1 MDRTSVLNV
10 LACAAAGITAAAALS
25 ASIAADGARPHADTS
40 KAFNGTSLAGWHPRG
55 AAQWRVANGEIVGA
69 AASGPGQ
76 LVLDKSYQDI
86 VVEFAF
92 QCQGCDAGV
101 LLRDAPTVS
110 PNGAASNAGA
120 FDVGIAG
127 AGALTL
133 SRVSVDGQG
142 KELERAEWFKWTSR
156 RNPPGLQLSIT
167 PGANG
172 WQHVRIQ
179 VRGDV
184 TRPQAPGGAAGG
196 GAAAQRAASG
206 AGAAEKEVYPTYGPL
221 ALRLTSGELRVKD
234 VTVVDLLRPP
244 AGVAPEMTAS
254 NFKRVQLTDRFYA
267 EGISAGDINKDGVVD
282 AVSGPYGY
290 LGPAYERAVEIYR
303 PSVNPIA
310 NPTNGGHYTD
320 NFLNYVYDFTG
331 DGWNDYL
338 KVNFNGAYLYVN
350 PKGESRYWSMFQVTE
365 VGVSSE
371 TTQLGDID
379 GDGKSELLGS
389 IGSAANRVIGYWK
402 PGADATARWTWVPI
416 SEKGDWGGHGYGL
429 GDLNDDGKVDIIQGS
444 GWWAQPAAGA
454 ASGVWAFT
462 PVPFGRGTD
471 AFIRGADMFAY
482 DVNGD
487 KLPDVITSLFAHGPG
502 LVWFEQQKA
511 AGGAVTWKMHMIM
524 DRPEASA
531 DERKTWEIADKS
543 FVFTELH
550 AVQVIDMDGDGL
562 KDIVSGKRWLSHG
575 FEWGENDRDDPPV
588 VAWFKLVRK
597 AGGQVEFVPHVINN
611 YVGLGTQIA
620 VTDVNGDSRPDVLT
634 AARKGAHIFLNNIPR
649 ATGKSSG
656 TAPQ

>member
-1 MDRTSVLNV
+1 MDRTRLLNV
-10 LACAAAGITAAAALS
+10 AAAAVTCATTAMLC
-25 ASIAADGARPHADTS
+25 ASVMADGSRPHADTS

-55 AAQWRVANGEIVGA
+55 AAQWRVANGEIVGSA
-69 AASGPGQ
+69 AGGAGQ
-76 LVLDKSYQDI
+76 LVLDKSYQDF

-92 QCQGCDAGV
+92 QCQDCEAGV
-101 LLRDAPTVS
+101 LLRDADK
-110 PNGAASNAGA
+110 AAKPGA

-127 AGALTL
+127 TRALTL
-133 SRVSVDGQG
+133 SRVAVDTQG
-142 KELERAEWFKWTSR
+142 KELERTEWFKWSSR
-156 RNPPGLQLSIT
+156 RNPPGLQVSIT

-172 WQHVRIQ
+172 WQQVRIQ

-184 TRPQAPGGAAGG
+184 TQPQAPGAGG
-196 GAAAQRAASG
+196 GAGAAAGQR
-206 AGAAEKEVYPTYGPL
+206 AAEKEKEAYPTFGPV

-244 AGVAPEMTAS
+244 AGPAPETTAS
-254 NFKRVQLTDRFYA
+254 TFKRVQLTDRFYA
-267 EGISAGDINKDGVVD
+267 EGISVGDINKDGVID

-290 LGPAYERAVEIYR
+290 LGPDYERAVEIYR
-303 PSVNPIA
+303 PQLYPIA
-310 NPTNGGHYTD
+310 NATNGGQYTD

-350 PKGESRYWSMFQVTE
+350 PKTESRHWSIFQVTD

-389 IGSAANRVIGYWK
+389 VGSAANRVIGYWK

-416 SEKGDWGGHGYGL
+416 SEKADWGGHGYGL
-429 GDLNDDGKVDIIQGS
+429 GDLNGDGKVDIIQGS

-462 PVPFGRGTD
+462 AVPFGRGTD

-487 KLPDVITSLFAHGPG
+487 KLPDVVTSLFAHGPG

-531 DERKTWEIADKS
+531 EERKTWELTDKR
-543 FVFTELH
+543 FAFTELH

-575 FEWGENDRDDPPV
+575 FEWGENDRDDPAV
-588 VAWFKLVRK
+588 MAWFKLVRK
-597 AGGQVEFVPHVINN
+597 PGGQVEFVPHVINN

-620 VTDVNGDSRPDVLT
+620 VVDVNGDARPDVMT
-634 AARKGAHIFLNNIPR
+634 AARKGAFIFLNNIPR
-649 ATGKSSG
+649 ATGKSGG
-656 TAPQ
+656 TASQ

>member
-1 MDRTSVLNV
+1 MQRRRPLNV
-10 LACAAAGITAAAALS
+10 LACAAVGVTAALCS
-25 ASIAADGARPHADTS
+25 ASLLAQASRPHAETS
-40 KAFNGTSLAGWHPRG
+40 KAFNGTSLAGWKPRG
-55 AAQWRVANGEIVGA
+55 AAQWRAANGEIAGS
-69 AASGPGQ
+69 AASGPGH

-86 VVEFAF
+86 VIELAF

-101 LLRDAPTVS
+101 LLRDA
-110 PNGAASNAGA
+110 AAAPNAGA

-127 AGALTL
+127 ASALTL
-133 SRVSVDGQG
+133 SRVSIDAQG
-142 KELERAEWFKWTSR
+142 KESERTEWFKWNSR

-172 WQHVRIQ
+172 WQRVRIQ

-184 TRPQAPGGAAGG
+184 TRPPAPGAGG
-196 GAAAQRAASG
+196 GAGSGGGAAQRAA
-206 AGAAEKEVYPTYGPL
+206 AEKEAWPSYGRL

-234 VTVVDLLRPP
+234 VTVIDLLRPP
-244 AGVAPEMTAS
+244 AGPAPEMTAS
-254 NFKRVQLTDRFYA
+254 TFKRVELTDRFYA
-267 EGISAGDINKDGVVD
+267 EGISAGDINNDGVVD
-282 AVSGPYGY
+282 ALSGPYAY
-290 LGPAYERAVEIYR
+290 LGPTYERAIEIYR

-310 NPTNGGHYTD
+310 NATNGGQYTD
-320 NFLNYVYDFTG
+320 NFLSYVHDFTG

-350 PKGESRYWSMFQVTE
+350 PKGESRYWTTMQVTE
-365 VGVSSE
+365 QGVSSE

-379 GDGKSELLGS
+379 GDGKPELLGS
-389 IGSAANRVIGYWK
+389 IGSGASRVVGYWK
-402 PGADATARWTWVPI
+402 PGADATARWAWVPI
-416 SEKGDWGGHGYGL
+416 SEKADWGGHAYGL
-429 GDLNDDGKVDIIQGS
+429 GDLNGDGKVDIVQGS

-454 ASGVWAFT
+454 ASGPWAFT
-462 PVPFGRGTD
+462 AVPFGRGTD
-471 AFIRGADMFAY
+471 AFVRGADVFVY

-487 KLPDVITSLFAHGPG
+487 KLPDVVTSLFAHGPG
-502 LVWFEQQKA
+502 LVWFEQQKGSGA
-511 AGGAVTWKMHMIM
+511 AASVTWKMHMIM
-524 DRPEASA
+524 DSPEIPV
-531 DERKTWEIADKS
+531 DERKDWEITDKR
-543 FVFTELH
+543 FAFTELH

-562 KDIVSGKRWLSHG
+562 KDIVTGKRWLSHG

-597 AGGQVEFVPHVINN
+597 GGGQVEFVPHVINN

-634 AARKGAHIFLNNIPR
+634 AARKGAHIFLNNMPR

-656 TAPQ
+656 TSQ